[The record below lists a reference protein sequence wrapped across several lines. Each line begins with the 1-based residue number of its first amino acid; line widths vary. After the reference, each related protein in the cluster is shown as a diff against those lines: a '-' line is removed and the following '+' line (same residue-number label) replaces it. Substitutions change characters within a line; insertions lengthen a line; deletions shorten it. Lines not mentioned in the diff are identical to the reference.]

1 MRDRIYTIP
10 VNEVFEPKCGC
21 PICQMR
27 DTLEERSVEYI
38 MGAAMMEPDVRIETN
53 RKGFCKF
60 HFDQMLHRKNRLSL
74 ALMLES
80 RLMEVTAHGLEPGEP
95 IEAPRLPFL
104 KKETIKVT
112 NSCFV
117 CDKINKAQ
125 REMYDTTL
133 QMYTQSEEF
142 RALYR
147 EQSYLCLVHYK
158 ELTGAALGRKMDKK
172 LQKAFLEDS
181 KTLCTNYLN
190 EVQKDVSHYCKMFD
204 YRNNSA
210 DADWGNSRDS
220 IERAIYFL
228 TGRKAE

>member
-1 MRDRIYTIP
+1 MRDSIYTIP

-60 HFDQMLHRKNRLSL
+60 HFDQMLRRKNRLSL

-80 RLMEVTAHGLEPGEP
+80 RLMEVTEHGLEPGTPAESGGLF
-95 IEAPRLPFL
+95 R
-104 KKETIKVT
+104 KKEAVQVQ

-117 CDKINKAQ
+117 CDKIAWAQ
-125 REMYDTTL
+125 NGMYDTTL
-133 QMYTQSEEF
+133 QMYSQSPEF
-142 RALYR
+142 RTLYR
-147 EQSYLCLVHYK
+147 EQDYLCLAHYK
-158 ELTGAALGRKMDKK
+158 ELTAAAQGRRMDKK
-172 LQKAFLEDS
+172 LRAQFLEDS
-181 KTLCTNYLN
+181 KQLCKKYLD

-204 YRNNSA
+204 YRNSGA

-228 TGRKAE
+228 TSRPVD